1 MQKIAI
7 LYDASQAV
15 LSTFELD
22 EVLTQILA
30 IARDYF
36 RLQSGAI
43 LLRDEVTGNLVVK
56 ASFGM
61 GDEPLPQL
69 QHGRGLC
76 GEAVKLKRPICVP
89 DVSKDSRYVAGV
101 PTTQSEIAIPL
112 IVRDEVVGVIDCQS
126 SELNFFDSETVD
138 LLTLFATQASIGIQN
153 ALLYSL
159 LQRRAA
165 QLEVINAIAKQ
176 TTAVLEMGDLLRKTS
191 ELILKAFPLEDTA
204 ILLST
209 PDEHMVLRAHAG
221 KLQCKIADDQ
231 TVPDTFDDV
240 LQCLASRHTAR
251 FSDALTDA
259 RHEKLFEG
267 AHSEIFIP
275 LISFGTEIGV
285 LACASTRSDAFQEN
299 EVKALESVADII
311 ATAIQNVG
319 HVEQI
324 RQLAFR
330 DGLTG
335 IFNRRYFE
343 QKMREELDRATR
355 YEEQLSVLMIDI
367 DHFKEVNDEYGH
379 LLGDEVLR
387 QVSNLFTT
395 QLRKVDF
402 VCRYGG
408 EEFAT
413 LMPSTPG
420 EKALQ
425 VAEKLRRKI
434 AGWHFP
440 GVQKSITVSIGV
452 AEYPEHG
459 ETRDS
464 LVRAADAALYLAK
477 QKGRNRVQSASL
489 SALAPSSND

>member
-15 LSTFELD
+15 LSTFDLD
-22 EVLTQILA
+22 EVLNQILA

-43 LLRDEVTGNLVVK
+43 LLRDEHTGNLIVR

-61 GDEPLPQL
+61 GDEPLPEL
-69 QHGRGLC
+69 PRGRGLC
-76 GEAVKLKRPICVP
+76 GEAARLKRPIYVP
-89 DVSKDSRYVAGV
+89 DVAKDARYVAGV
-101 PTTQSEIAIPL
+101 PTTKSEIAVPL
-112 IVRDEVVGVIDCQS
+112 IVRDDVVGVIDCQS
-126 SELNFFDSETVD
+126 SELDFFDNETVD

-176 TTAVLEMGDLLRKTS
+176 TTAVLEMGDLLGKTS

-204 ILLST
+204 VFLST
-209 PDEHMVLRAHAG
+209 QDQRLVLRAHSG
-221 KLQCKIADDQ
+221 KLQCKIIDDQ
-231 TVPDTFDDV
+231 AVPEQFDDL
-240 LQCLASRHTAR
+240 LQCLASRRTTR
-251 FSDALTDA
+251 YSDACVDPN
-259 RHEKLFEG
+259 HEKLFDG
-267 AHSEIFIP
+267 ARSEIFIP
-275 LISFGTEIGV
+275 LVSFGTEIGV

-311 ATAIQNVG
+311 ATAIQNAG

-355 YEEQLSVLMIDI
+355 YEQQLSVLMIDI
-367 DHFKEVNDEYGH
+367 DHFKEVNDEFGH

-408 EEFAT
+408 EEFAV
-413 LMPSTPG
+413 LMPVTSS

-440 GVQKSITVSIGV
+440 GVQRSITVSIGV

-464 LVRAADAALYLAK
+464 LIRAADAALYLAK

-489 SALAPSSND
+489 SALAPSSGA